1 MVNTPVRLMRVRLS
15 SGCCATAGMAELRS
29 RAPSRTAS
37 IEGRS
42 RGMAVSLLGQA
53 VHEVH
58 VHDQGTGGGHGPE
71 VLLEDRR
78 HLARSVHARETA
90 IDGEAEGGVTPP
102 EDEAVRLVGEVL
114 VDEGELLR
122 ALGGAPH
129 PDEEG
134 AIGGVGVD
142 GLVVEGG
149 HALRVVLHL
158 HHGGL
163 HAVLGDGYGQRFLGG
178 RPRHYSYLL
187 AVEGGDAA
195 DTRGV
200 GDEEAAAVDEGHEA
214 EVYLLLA

>member
-1 MVNTPVRLMRVRLS
+1 MVNTPVRLMRVRVS
-15 SGCCATAGMAELRS
+15 SDCCATAGAAELRS
-29 RAPSRTAS
+29 RAPSSAAS
-37 IEGRS
+37 IEGSS

-58 VHDQGTGGGHGPE
+58 VHDQRAGRGHGPE

-78 HLARSVHARETA
+78 HLARAVHAGEA
-90 IDGEAEGGVTPP
+90 AVDGETKGGVTAS
-102 EDEAVRLVGEVL
+102 ENEAVWLVGEVL

-142 GLVVEGG
+142 GVVVEGG
-149 HALRVVLHL
+149 HALGVILHL

-178 RPRHYSYLL
+178 RPIIYKK
-187 AVEGGDAA
+187 
-195 DTRGV
+195 
-200 GDEEAAAVDEGHEA
+200 
-214 EVYLLLA
+214 